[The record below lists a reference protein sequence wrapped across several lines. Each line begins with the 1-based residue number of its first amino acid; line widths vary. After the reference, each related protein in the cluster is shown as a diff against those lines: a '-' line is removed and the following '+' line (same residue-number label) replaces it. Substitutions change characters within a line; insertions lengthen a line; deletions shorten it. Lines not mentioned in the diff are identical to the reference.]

1 MKVLRFST
9 AIGQRTQMP
18 KMQKM
23 SQMRSNGFKFSA
35 LNILPIYGLRQF
47 AVLFSTKTAAFRPKQ
62 ASTTSSGVGKEVKQ
76 RTPKGPVDQQ
86 LRPTM
91 VEDSDIPKSK
101 VFGITPCEEF
111 DLTKVINMM
120 KINQTYNWEM
130 ITEERDVMR
139 LEPKYAPPEKNFVF
153 DYNDI
158 FIFSEGTIV
167 FWNTPEAQ
175 RHQLCDLLKPCQTG
189 PYDPSLVKRE
199 SDEMEYSYTTSKTC
213 LAMDK
218 IYLEKKLDE
227 TTGMNK
233 DKFEKFAFS
242 NAISSS
248 LKMGIWEQ
256 QLADVFDFME
266 DLCRQL
272 KIGTL
277 RENRKQ
283 VMKHAG
289 ELVSLRLNINL
300 TQDVVSAPDFY
311 WDRTVLE
318 GLYENTCRYFN
329 IERRAKVMNDKLNYC
344 FEILHLVDS
353 NVKDRKALRIEWLIA
368 ILICIEICF
377 EIVAY
382 YERQNFSHVE
392 EQNR

>member
-1 MKVLRFST
+1 MR
-9 AIGQRTQMP
+9 R
-18 KMQKM
+18 QKK
-23 SQMRSNGFKFSA
+23 N
-35 LNILPIYGLRQF
+35 Y
-47 AVLFSTKTAAFRPKQ
+47 T
-62 ASTTSSGVGKEVKQ
+62 
-76 RTPKGPVDQQ
+76 
-86 LRPTM
+86 
-91 VEDSDIPKSK
+91 
-101 VFGITPCEEF
+101 F
-111 DLTKVINMM
+111 DFN
-120 KINQTYNWEM
+120 E
-130 ITEERDVMR
+130 
-139 LEPKYAPPEKNFVF
+139 
-153 DYNDI
+153 I

-167 FWNTPEAQ
+167 FWNTAEAQ
-175 RHQLCDLLKPCQTG
+175 RNQLMDLLKQCQSG
-189 PYDPSLVKRE
+189 PYDPNLVRQE
-199 SDEMEYSYTTSKTC
+199 SDEMEYSYTTSTTC

-227 TTGMNK
+227 ISGMNR

-256 QLADVFDFME
+256 QLAGVFDFME
-266 DLCRQL
+266 DLGRQL

-277 RENRKQ
+277 RLNRKQ

-300 TQDVVSAPDFY
+300 TQDVFTAPDFF

-318 GLYENTCRYFN
+318 GLYERTCRYFN

-353 NVKDRKALRIEWLIA
+353 NVKDRKSLRIEWLIA
-368 ILICIEICF
+368 ILIGVEIGF

-382 YERQNFSHVE
+382 RERQTFSHVE
-392 EQNR
+392 EQDH